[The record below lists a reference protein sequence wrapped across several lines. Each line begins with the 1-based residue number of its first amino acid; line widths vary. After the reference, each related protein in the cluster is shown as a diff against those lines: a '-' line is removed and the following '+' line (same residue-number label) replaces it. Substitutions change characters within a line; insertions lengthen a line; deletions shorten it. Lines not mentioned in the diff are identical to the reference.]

1 MGQSKMG
8 QDEVAVVGVRGHGLT
23 AAHDVA
29 AIEGRT
35 QALTA
40 GHDVGPAGNSSYGRL
55 ADAPEVVVGAD
66 RRHGPTTAPD
76 VAVIGAG
83 VVGCA
88 VAWALTKAG
97 KRVLLIDRADP
108 ATAGA
113 SFGNVGH
120 IATEQLQPLPSPQL
134 LLSFWRELVA
144 FGGAL
149 DIPLRRAGVMAPW
162 IARFARA
169 AFQQRR
175 HTEHLAPLVRSAA
188 DILESQLSEVGRHDL
203 LRRHGHYALWIGP
216 KACKRAAAE
225 QARATALGI
234 PTKEAPAELLRAA
247 AAQAWTATVRPASG
261 SAGAPAASGAC
272 GVDAAAPM
280 AGLSASS
287 ARATYPVVAGVWFPD
302 TAHVL
307 DPALVARAFAAASTQ
322 AGASILRT
330 SVRHMRPLGNR
341 IEIVTDTDSLSVR
354 TAVVCAGAWSAP
366 LLAPFGVR
374 APLEAER
381 GYHVELSNHAPLTD
395 APILYADHS
404 VVVTPM
410 ASRLRAS
417 SYLEFAGLEA
427 PPDPRKPAQLRA
439 KLRQLGYQ
447 CEVEGPSWMGPRPTL
462 PDYLP
467 GIGRARGQHEL
478 FYAVGHQH
486 LGLTLAAVTADLIA
500 DLVTGRAPRFDIKAF
515 DLLRFG

>member
-1 MGQSKMG
+1 MGESKMG

-23 AAHDVA
+23 AAHEVA
-29 AIEGRT
+29 S
-35 QALTA
+35 
-40 GHDVGPAGNSSYGRL
+40 HGRL
-55 ADAPEVVVGAD
+55 ADAPGVVVGAD
-66 RRHGPTTAPD
+66 RSHDPTTAPD

-149 DIPLRRAGVMAPW
+149 DIPLRRAAVMAPW

-175 HTEHLAPLVRSAA
+175 HTEYLAPLVRSAA
-188 DILESQLSEVGRHDL
+188 DMLESQLSEVGRHDL

-216 KACKRAAAE
+216 KAPKRAAAE

-247 AAQAWTATVRPASG
+247 AAQAGWTATVKPASG
-261 SAGAPAASGAC
+261 AAGAPADPGASAASGASAAA
-272 GVDAAAPM
+272 GVDAAPM

-330 SVRHMRPLGNR
+330 SVRHMRPLGHR
-341 IEIVTDTDSLSVR
+341 IEVVTDTDSLSVR

-467 GIGRARGQHEL
+467 GIGRALGQHEL

-515 DLLRFG
+515 DLRRFG

>member
-1 MGQSKMG
+1 MG
-8 QDEVAVVGVRGHGLT
+8 QDEFAVAGDRAQGLT
-23 AAHDVA
+23 AAHDLAASGALGHALMTGRDVA
-29 AIEGRT
+29 ASGRDG
-35 QALTA
+35 LTA
-40 GHDVGPAGNSSYGRL
+40 
-55 ADAPEVVVGAD
+55 
-66 RRHGPTTAPD
+66 APD
-76 VAVIGAG
+76 VAVVGAG

-134 LLSFWRELVA
+134 LLSFWRELAA

-149 DIPLRRAGVMAPW
+149 DIPLRRVAVMAPW

-169 AFQQRR
+169 AFQQQR
-175 HTEHLAPLVRSAA
+175 HTEYLAPLVRCAA
-188 DILESQLSEVGRHDL
+188 DTLESQLSEVGRHDL
-203 LRRHGHYALWIGP
+203 LQRRGHYALWIGP
-216 KACKRAAAE
+216 KASKRAAAE
-225 QARATALGI
+225 RSRATALGI
-234 PTKEAPAELLRAA
+234 PNKEAPLELLRAA
-247 AAQAWTATVRPASG
+247 AAQAASPATRAPAP
-261 SAGAPAASGAC
+261 SAPGAPGAH
-272 GVDAAAPM
+272 P
-280 AGLSASS
+280 LI
-287 ARATYPVVAGVWFPD
+287 AGVWFPD
-302 TAHVL
+302 SAHVL
-307 DPALVARAFAAASTQ
+307 DPALVARAFATASTQ
-322 AGASILRT
+322 ASASILRA

-341 IEIVTDTDSLSVR
+341 IEIVTDTESLSVPA
-354 TAVVCAGAWSAP
+354 AVVCAGAWSAP
-366 LLAPFGVR
+366 LLAPFEVR

-381 GYHVELSNHAPLTD
+381 GYHVELPAHAPLTE

-417 SYLEFAGLEA
+417 SYLEFAGLET

-447 CEVEGPSWMGPRPTL
+447 CDVDGPSWMGPRPTL

-500 DLVTGRAPRFDIKAF
+500 DLVTGRAPRFDIEAF
-515 DLLRFG
+515 DLRRFG

>member
-1 MGQSKMG
+1 MG
-8 QDEVAVVGVRGHGLT
+8 QDEVAVVGVSGHGLTAVHDVAPIGGRTRALMVAHHVAPAGSRTPALT

-29 AIEGRT
+29 
-35 QALTA
+35 
-40 GHDVGPAGNSSYGRL
+40 PAGNSNHGRL

-66 RRHGPTTAPD
+66 RSHDPTTAPD
-76 VAVIGAG
+76 VAVNGAG

-88 VAWALTKAG
+88 VAWALSKAG
-97 KRVLLIDRADP
+97 KRVLLIDRAAP
-108 ATAGA
+108 PPAGA

-149 DIPLRRAGVMAPW
+149 DIPLRRAAVMAPW

-175 HTEHLAPLVRSAA
+175 HTEYLAPLVRSAA
-188 DILESQLSEVGRHDL
+188 DTLESQLSEVGRHDL
-203 LRRHGHYALWIGP
+203 LRRHGHYTLWIGP
-216 KACKRAAAE
+216 GASRRAAAE
-225 QARATALGI
+225 RSRATSLGI
-234 PTKEAPAELLRAA
+234 PTQEAPVELLRAA
-247 AAQAWTATVRPASG
+247 AAQASR
-261 SAGAPAASGAC
+261 
-272 GVDAAAPM
+272 
-280 AGLSASS
+280 
-287 ARATYPVVAGVWFPD
+287 ARAPDSAFAGVWYPD
-302 TAHVL
+302 NAHVL

-322 AGASILRT
+322 AGSSILRT

-341 IEIVTDTDSLSVR
+341 IEIVTDTGPLSVR

-366 LLAPFGVR
+366 LLASFGVH

-381 GYHVELSNHAPLTD
+381 GYHVELSNHPPLTD

-417 SYLEFAGLEA
+417 SYLAFAGLEG
-427 PPDPRKPAQLRA
+427 PRDPRKLMQRRA
-439 KLRQLGYQ
+439 KLQQLGYQ
-447 CEVEGPSWMGPRPTL
+447 CEVDGPSWMGPRPTL

-467 GIGRARGQHEL
+467 GIGRGRGPHEL

-500 DLVTGRAPRFDIKAF
+500 DLVAGRAPRFDIKAF
-515 DLLRFG
+515 DLRRFG

>member
-1 MGQSKMG
+1 MGESKMG
-8 QDEVAVVGVRGHGLT
+8 HDEVAVVGGHGQAASHVANVGGHNPAPLAAAQEVATATGLT
-23 AAHDVA
+23 HGA
-29 AIEGRT
+29 
-35 QALTA
+35 TA
-40 GHDVGPAGNSSYGRL
+40 GQEIASAGDGSRST
-55 ADAPEVVVGAD
+55 
-66 RRHGPTTAPD
+66 TTAPD
-76 VAVIGAG
+76 VAIVGAG

-88 VAWALTKAG
+88 IAWALTKAG

-149 DIPLRRAGVMAPW
+149 DIPLRRAAAMAPW

-175 HTEHLAPLVRSAA
+175 HTEYLAPLVRSAA
-188 DILESQLSEVGRHDL
+188 DMLESQLTEVGRHDL
-203 LRRHGHYALWIGP
+203 LRRHGHYALWMGP
-216 KACKRAAAE
+216 EASIRAAAE
-225 QARATALGI
+225 RSRTAALGI
-234 PTKEAPAELLRAA
+234 PTKDAPVELLRAA
-247 AAQAWTATVRPASG
+247 AAHAS
-261 SAGAPAASGAC
+261 AP
-272 GVDAAAPM
+272 VF
-280 AGLSASS
+280 
-287 ARATYPVVAGVWFPD
+287 AGVWFPES
-302 TAHVL
+302 AHVL
-307 DPALVARAFAAASTQ
+307 DPALVARAFALASTE

-330 SVRHMRPLGNR
+330 SVRHMRPSGNR
-341 IEIVTDTDSLSVR
+341 IEIVTDTESFSVR

-366 LLAPFGVR
+366 LLASFGVR

-381 GYHVELSNHAPLTD
+381 GYHVELTEHAPLTD

-417 SYLEFAGLEA
+417 SYLEFAGLET

-447 CEVEGPSWMGPRPTL
+447 CDADGPSWMGPRPTL

-467 GIGRARGQHEL
+467 GIGRAHCQHEL
-478 FYAVGHQH
+478 FYAAGHQH

-500 DLVTGRAPRFDIKAF
+500 DLVTGRVPRFDIRAF
-515 DLLRFG
+515 DLRRFG

>member
-1 MGQSKMG
+1 MGESKMG
-8 QDEVAVVGVRGHGLT
+8 QNEVAVVGGRGRGLV
-23 AAHDVA
+23 AADHPAGCDVATSDDRSQRPTPGHDVA
-29 AIEGRT
+29 
-35 QALTA
+35 TA
-40 GHDVGPAGNSSYGRL
+40 DDRSHAPTPAGC
-55 ADAPEVVVGAD
+55 
-66 RRHGPTTAPD
+66 D
-76 VAVIGAG
+76 VAVVGAG

-108 ATAGA
+108 GTGGA

-134 LLSFWRELVA
+134 LLSFWRELAA

-149 DIPLRRAGVMAPW
+149 DIPLRRAAAMAPW
-162 IARFARA
+162 MARFARA

-175 HTEHLAPLVRSAA
+175 HTEYLAPLVRSAA
-188 DILESQLSEVGRHDL
+188 DTLESQLSEVGQHNL

-216 KACKRAAAE
+216 SASKRAATE
-225 QARATALGI
+225 RSRATALEI
-234 PTKEAPAELLRAA
+234 PTKEAPVELLRAA
-247 AAQAWTATVRPASG
+247 AAQTGWTANRALVSGAS
-261 SAGAPAASGAC
+261 SASDAANAAGAP
-272 GVDAAAPM
+272 
-280 AGLSASS
+280 SASS
-287 ARATYPVVAGVWFPD
+287 ADAAASTARLTASASSTHPADPVFAGVWFPD
-302 TAHVL
+302 SAHVL
-307 DPALVARAFAAASTQ
+307 DPALVAHAFAAASTQ
-322 AGASILRT
+322 AGASILRA
-330 SVRHMRPLGNR
+330 SVRHMRPQGDR
-341 IEIVTDTDSLSVR
+341 IEIVTDTGSLSVR

-366 LLAPFGVR
+366 LLAPFGVH

-381 GYHVELSNHAPLTD
+381 GYHVELSDHAPLTD
-395 APILYADHS
+395 APILYADHN

-417 SYLEFAGLEA
+417 SYLEFAGLDA
-427 PPDPRKPAQLRA
+427 PPDPRKPARLRA

-447 CEVEGPSWMGPRPTL
+447 CDIEGPSWMGPRPTL

-467 GIGRARGQHEL
+467 GIGRACGQHQL

-500 DLVTGRAPRFDIKAF
+500 DLVTGRAPRFDVKAF
-515 DLLRFG
+515 DLRRFR

>member
-1 MGQSKMG
+1 MG
-8 QDEVAVVGVRGHGLT
+8 QDEVAAVGVRGHGLT
-23 AAHDVA
+23 AAH
-29 AIEGRT
+29 
-35 QALTA
+35 
-40 GHDVGPAGNSSYGRL
+40 
-55 ADAPEVVVGAD
+55 
-66 RRHGPTTAPD
+66 D

-97 KRVLLIDRADP
+97 NRVLLIDRADP

-149 DIPLRRAGVMAPW
+149 DIPLRRAAVMAPW

-188 DILESQLSEVGRHDL
+188 DVLESQLSEVGRHDL

-216 KACKRAAAE
+216 KASKRAAAE

-234 PTKEAPAELLRAA
+234 PNREAPAELLRAA
-247 AAQAWTATVRPASG
+247 AAQARRTATRTPVPNPPG
-261 SAGAPAASGAC
+261 SAPATPGAL
-272 GVDAAAPM
+272 
-280 AGLSASS
+280 GLS
-287 ARATYPVVAGVWFPD
+287 GVWFPD
-302 TAHVL
+302 SAHVL
-307 DPALVARAFAAASTQ
+307 DPALVARAFAAASAQ

-330 SVRHMRPLGNR
+330 TVRHMRPLGNR

-381 GYHVELSNHAPLTD
+381 GYHVELSNHPPLTD

-427 PPDPRKPAQLRA
+427 PPDPRKPMQLRA
-439 KLRQLGYQ
+439 KLQQLGYQ

-467 GIGRARGQHEL
+467 GIGRARGPHEL

-500 DLVTGRAPRFDIKAF
+500 DLVAGRAPRFDIKAF
-515 DLLRFG
+515 DLRRFG